1 MANKHYETYLIVDGN
16 FEDATVEDIISK
28 YSNFLNKNKA
38 EIVNVER
45 IGRKRLAYPINK
57 KQNGYYIC
65 IEYNAPASLISEL
78 DRNMRIDENL
88 MRYLTITIDDK
99 TLAERK
105 DYFEKRAIRLEKLQ
119 NESKLQ
125 DQDENISEDADLQ
138 KTVGA
143 SQDIDND
150 NPEFVS
156 VSEEKN

>member
-28 YSNFLNKNKA
+28 YSNFFTKNKA

-65 IEYNAPASLISEL
+65 IEFNAPASLISEL

-88 MRYLTITIDDK
+88 MRYLTITLDDK
-99 TLAERK
+99 TIAERK

-125 DQDENISEDADLQ
+125 DQNENISEDADSQ
-138 KTVGA
+138 KSGGA
-143 SQDIDND
+143 SQNIAND
-150 NPEFVS
+150 NPELVS
-156 VSEEKN
+156 VSEEKI